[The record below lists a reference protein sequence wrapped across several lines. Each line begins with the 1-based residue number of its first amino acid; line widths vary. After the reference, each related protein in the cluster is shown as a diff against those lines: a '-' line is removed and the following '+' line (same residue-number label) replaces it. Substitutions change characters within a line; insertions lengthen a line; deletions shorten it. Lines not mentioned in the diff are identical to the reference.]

1 MKVSSSAPRDD
12 HGPRRHEDT
21 EPKRILRASVTPWLV
36 AVIYLALHIPF
47 LAPSLEDIDSI
58 NFALG
63 LREFNPALHQPHP
76 PGYPVYMVMGHVSLA
91 IVERVSSMTRVSA
104 EAWSLA
110 VWSAIGGAGC
120 IVAAWFLFAAL
131 VQRAAKLPTPNS
143 QRPSVLGVG
152 GWKLTPMSRVGR

>member
-1 MKVSSSAPRDD
+1 MKVSSSAQHDS
-12 HGPRRHEDT
+12 
-21 EPKRILRASVTPWLV
+21 SVRGSWLPTTNRTRV
-36 AVIYLALHIPF
+36 ALFIAAVYLAAHVPF

-120 IVAAWFLFAAL
+120 IIAAWFFFAAL
-131 VQRAAKLPTPNS
+131 AERSGQLPTSNAQLPRS
-143 QRPSVLGVG
+143 LASGVLGSWEFG
-152 GWKLTPMSRVGR
+152 SWELN